1 MGSKSEVLELIE
13 KTKKLFLG
21 VDKDKLYNMYNGVSE
36 LLLAYKY
43 ANGNSGWSQKIVDAS
58 GNAIYTSEEQ
68 LSIESGFKTLSQFID
83 PVLFNIPA
91 KRQNRRQKGGATVV
105 SIEPKNQWGKV
116 DPDIISI
123 DKAYHAVSEFIRD
136 LDQTNRDY
144 AKNLGPFR
152 KFNEMGDQHIPLP
165 PPFSPTI
172 SEILIPE
179 RSIVPMIMYFL
190 ESIRLMVSFGPLS
203 NELLRKISTLVL
215 AFADVANG
223 SWKNAILTSLGLFG
237 TTPLLIG
244 ITGKFM
250 NNTLELIAPD
260 IRERLSFEIFN
271 SVKSILVGPFFYLFS
286 ILAPD
291 NKRKEV
297 IDSFSKLSD
306 TVDRFIEARDGAL
319 NTTKETVNL
328 SKYDVIAKQIP
339 IDRVPT
345 LEHIQ
350 NLQSLIHMPQ
360 ILCSTMVQTTIN
372 DLKKEVGPRIILE
385 LLGVPT
391 QDEDM
396 ERMCRGIP
404 QDIGTALAEPYTVKL
419 KEKLEPTPELQPTP
433 APELQPTPETQSKP
447 INNNQTNTDNKK
459 SFAPTKTR
467 KRPQPPQQPKQKG
480 GKRSSRST
488 RRRSRRRNRSN
499 SL

>member
-13 KTKKLFLG
+13 KTKKSFLS

-43 ANGNSGWSQKIVDAS
+43 ANGNTGWSKKIVDTS

-68 LSIESGFKTLSQFID
+68 VSIESGFKTLSQFID

-91 KRQNRRQKGGATVV
+91 KRQKGGATVV
-105 SIEPKNQWGKV
+105 NIEPKNQWGKV
-116 DPDIISI
+116 DPDSISI
-123 DKAYHAVSEFIRD
+123 DKAYHAFSEFIRD

-203 NELLRKISTLVL
+203 NELLRKISTLIL

-328 SKYDVIAKQIP
+328 SKYDVIAKKIP

-360 ILCSTMVQTTIN
+360 ILCSTVVQATIN

-404 QDIGTALAEPYTVKL
+404 PDMGTALAEPYTVKL
-419 KEKLEPTPELQPTP
+419 KPTPE
-433 APELQPTPETQSKP
+433 PESQP
-447 INNNQTNTDNKK
+447 INNNPTNPDSKK
-459 SFAPTKTR
+459 SFAPTQTR
-467 KRPQPPQQPKQKG
+467 KRPQQPKQPKQPKQKG

-488 RRRSRRRNRSN
+488 RRRRRNRCNRRN